1 MSLLDEVLNPL
12 NIPEKCKVDKTVF
25 VDVGDDESEF
35 VHVAGKHQ
43 HRIALGIQGG
53 DAVTQRVV
61 CIRVGGWF
69 YVAVKDRLCLSLIT
83 GG

>member
-1 MSLLDEVLNPL
+1 MAADCVK
-12 NIPEKCKVDKTVF
+12 IDKTVF
-25 VDVGDDESEF
+25 VDVGDDEPEF

-43 HRIALGIQGG
+43 HRIALGIQGS
-53 DAVTQRVV
+53 DAVAQRVV